1 MTQTQME
8 LGVAKAINSIGDFLK
23 EKGCMD
29 VLKNTPEQWVADF
42 EQQATALLKANGSFT
57 AEEVVTMIGQP
68 PNHSNAIG
76 AACRQFVKRN
86 GLTGS
91 YEPARSPS
99 AHGRIITRWSMTTW

>member
-1 MTQTQME
+1 MTHTQSGQE
-8 LGVAKAINSIGDFLK
+8 AKDA
-23 EKGCMD
+23 GCAL
-29 VLKNTPEQWVADF
+29 VLEHTPERWVADF
-42 EQQATALLKANGSFT
+42 EQQAAALLKTNGSFT
-57 AEEVVTMIGQP
+57 AEEVVTLIGQP

-99 AHGRIITRWSMTTW
+99 AHGRIITRWSMTTF